1 MTEPGFNTAS
11 LDAFLRPAAV
21 AFFDASENN
30 PGSLGSLALRN
41 LRACGYPGAAVVVH
55 PTADRVFGFPAVA
68 TLADAGIGPARRVIV
83 SYLER
88 ARQAGF
94 FNAEALVELLGMV
107 GGIAAALGSDLGS
120 LDLNPMI
127 VTGDGLT
134 GVDALAV
141 LTAEIP

>member
-1 MTEPGFNTAS
+1 MDNVVIAGVGIHPFGRFDLS
-11 LDAFLRPAAV
+11 YRQLGAV
-21 AFFDASENN
+21 AARDA
-30 PGSLGSLALRN
+30 
-41 LRACGYPGAAVVVH
+41 
-55 PTADRVFGFPAVA
+55 
-68 TLADAGIGPARRVIV
+68 LADAGIGPARRVIV

-88 ARQAGF
+88 ARQAGL

-107 GGIAAALGSDLGS
+107 GGIAAALGSHLGS